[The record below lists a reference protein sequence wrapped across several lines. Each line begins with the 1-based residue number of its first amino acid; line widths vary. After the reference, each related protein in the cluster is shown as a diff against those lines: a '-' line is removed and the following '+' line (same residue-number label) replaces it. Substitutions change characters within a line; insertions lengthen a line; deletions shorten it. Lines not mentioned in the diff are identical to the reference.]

1 MRFRLSSKLIAGLS
15 ALIMLVLAGGVITIL
30 YTYRL
35 HRVTSE
41 LLVKEIRNLQTAQEL
56 EVLLFRM
63 RGLTLNYLL
72 DGDAHRLEIFD
83 GEKNRFQARLESA
96 SAAEQSD
103 DERKILQALSSEFAA
118 YANDHRMGLDLH
130 RRGKLI
136 EARAKLLYM
145 SRAGFDE
152 LYASCQAYSKVSENS
167 INAMQF
173 QIDRANRFVRWIM
186 YGLGAGGV
194 LLGGLMSWVIAR
206 GLMKPIYELV
216 LKVRGAAGDELIDH
230 MNVRP
235 SADLQDLDRHVH
247 ALIDRVNATTA
258 DLEKHRRLL
267 LRSEKL
273 AALGKVT
280 AGVAHEIRNPLTA
293 IKMLIYSLREELTTT
308 DEKREDLAVIM
319 KEIERL
325 EKIVANFLE
334 FARPPDPQFA
344 PVEINAIVQ
353 ETLALLAAR
362 LRQHHITVRENYRFV
377 GGPLNADA
385 GQLKQVIMNL
395 AVNALEA
402 MPQGG
407 ILKIETAHWADTAK
421 RQAWAQIHVIDS
433 GPGIPPEI
441 LENLFDPFVSGRK
454 DGTGLGLSIAQQIIT
469 RHGGWIEA
477 SNNPSGGASFVVN
490 LPLELAAKA

>member
-35 HRVTSE
+35 HRVTNE
-41 LLVKEIRNLQTAQEL
+41 LLVKEIANLQSAREL

-72 DGDAHRLEIFD
+72 DGDAQRLEIFD
-83 GEKNRFQARLESA
+83 GEKRSFQARLESIQP
-96 SAAEQSD
+96 AEQSKE
-103 DERKILQALSSEFAA
+103 ERQILQALSSEFSV
-118 YANDHRMGLDLH
+118 YANDHQMGLDLH
-130 RRGKLI
+130 RRGKLV

-145 SRAGFDE
+145 SRAGFDA
-152 LYASCQAYSKVSENS
+152 LYGNCQAYSKVSENA
-167 INAMQF
+167 IKAMQI
-173 QIDRANRFVRWIM
+173 QVDRTNRIVRWIM

-216 LKVRGAAGDELIDH
+216 LKVRGAAGDELIEH

-235 SADLQDLDRHVH
+235 SADLEDLDRHVH

-293 IKMLIYSLREELTTT
+293 IKMLIYSLREDLATT
-308 DEKREDLAVIM
+308 DDKREDLAVIM

-325 EKIVANFLE
+325 EKIVATFLE

-344 PVEINAIVQ
+344 PVEINAVVQ

-362 LRQHHITVRENYRFV
+362 LRQHDITVIENYRFA
-377 GGPLNADA
+377 GGPINADA
-385 GQLKQVIMNL
+385 GQIKQVVMNL
-395 AVNALEA
+395 ALNALDA
-402 MPQGG
+402 MPTGG
-407 ILKIETAHWADTAK
+407 VLKIETSALTDAAPDPAG
-421 RQAWAQIHVIDS
+421 AQIRVIDS

-441 LENLFDPFVSGRK
+441 LENLFDPFVTGRK

-477 SNNPSGGASFVVN
+477 SNDPAGGALFVVS
-490 LPLELAAKA
+490 LPVGLTVKT